1 MSDHFKMTDGAYRIG
16 SNEKQALRSF
26 FLDRIK
32 QENKFTP
39 TGKPSKGSVVTKTF
53 IDGKEQ
59 LFRNRAKTGDL
70 SLDAFGFADKGTKQK
85 EIQRRRDSLK
95 LSRPEYRQINVQA
108 DKERAL
114 YNMFRPEDKHGKEH
128 SKMASRF
135 EEIAPRDVPIQS
147 DDPMNTRQSP
157 VKQMKV
163 KNNVEMMQAKYQN
176 PWESIVSSDGKTR
189 IINWHQFNEY
199 DPEEFDSKGNRAGIE
214 VESQEEVAKLNK
226 AIETGD
232 TKKLKSTEKKKYNY
246 LMKGLVARIKSPKSA
261 QGLFRT
267 LAQTAGNSNNPIA
280 NIAGDLVGTVVD
292 GVAFAQNKNMKS
304 AIDLAISAGE
314 SISSLGA
321 LGLSAVPIPGARVA
335 AFALM
340 KTGDKLSQAAR
351 ITNLAGT
358 SFQMKPGSKS
368 SLKLRK

>member
-16 SNEKQALRSF
+16 SEDKNALRLF

-39 TGKPSKGSVVTKTF
+39 TGKPSKGRVKTNTF

-59 LFRNRAKTGDL
+59 FFRNRANAGDL
-70 SLDAFGFADKGTKQK
+70 SLDKFGFADKGSKK
-85 EIQRRRDSLK
+85 AEIQRRRDSLK
-95 LSRPEYRQINVQA
+95 LSKPEYRKINVQA
-108 DKERAL
+108 DQERAL

-135 EEIAPRDVPIQS
+135 LEIAPKDIQMQS
-147 DDPMNTRQSP
+147 DDPINTRQQP

-163 KNNVEMMQAKYQN
+163 KNNAEMMQAKYSD
-176 PWESIVSSDGKTR
+176 PWESIVSSDRKTR
-189 IINWHQFNEY
+189 IINWDEFNEY

-232 TKKLKSTEKKKYNY
+232 TKKLKSSEKKKYNY
-246 LMKGLVARIKSPKSA
+246 LMKGLVSRIKSPKSA

-280 NIAGDLVGTVVD
+280 NIAGDLIGTVVD

-304 AIDLAISAGE
+304 ALDLAISAGE
-314 SISSLGA
+314 SLSSLGA
-321 LGLSAVPIPGARVA
+321 LGLSVVPIPGARVA

-340 KTGDKLSQAAR
+340 KTGDKLGQAAR
-351 ITNLAGT
+351 ITNLAG
-358 SFQMKPGSKS
+358 SSLQMKPGSKA
-368 SLKLRK
+368 SLKLPK